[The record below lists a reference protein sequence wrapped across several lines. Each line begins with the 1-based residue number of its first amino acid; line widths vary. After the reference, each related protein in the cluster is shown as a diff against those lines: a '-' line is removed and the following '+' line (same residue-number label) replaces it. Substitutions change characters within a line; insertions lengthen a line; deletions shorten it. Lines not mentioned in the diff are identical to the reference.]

1 MTEKQESAEVA
12 DTDALSAEEQAFFE
26 SGGEKEI
33 TENEENDDGRQKE
46 AQTEADEAETGLLDK
61 KEQARD
67 EKGKFVPHQALHA
80 EREEHKKTRSELQEL
95 KEFRAR
101 MEERMSWFEKAAPKE
116 EAKDETPPD
125 PNEDVFAALKW
136 TQDKL
141 LASERQQHEAR
152 TQQEQHQR
160 EQQHDQS
167 VWTHWDNSAREYAKE
182 NPDFGNAAKFLAE
195 TRDKQLTAL
204 SIADPRFSDVRA
216 RNAQIEAELK
226 QIVVA
231 AAQKQM
237 SPAEAVY
244 QIAQSYG
251 YTPQQAAEAAEQ
263 AGGNNELVD
272 KLKRLESAQNGSR
285 TVGNAPGS
293 AGGDEITAESLAS
306 MPEDEFNR
314 WVAVPENA
322 RRFEK
327 LMGG

>member
-1 MTEKQESAEVA
+1 MTDKVESAEVA

-33 TENEENDDGRQKE
+33 TAEPE
-46 AQTEADEAETGLLDK
+46 AKAESAEQPEAEKAEGDGK
-61 KEQARD
+61 PEQQARD

-101 MEERMSWFEKAAPKE
+101 MEERMTWFEKAAPKE

-141 LASERQQHEAR
+141 LASEKQQHEAR
-152 TQQEQHQR
+152 TQQEQYQQAQ
-160 EQQHDQS
+160 EQERN
-167 VWTHWDNSAREYAKE
+167 VWNHWDNSARQYAQE

-195 TRDKQLTAL
+195 TRDKQLAAL
-204 SIADPRFSDVRA
+204 AVVDPRFSDVRA

-226 QIVVA
+226 QIVIGA
-231 AAQKQM
+231 AREKV
-237 SPAEAVY
+237 SPAEKVY

-285 TVGNAPGS
+285 TVGNAAGK
-293 AGGDEITAESLAS
+293 AGGDEITAESLAN
-306 MPEDEFNR
+306 MPEDEFSR